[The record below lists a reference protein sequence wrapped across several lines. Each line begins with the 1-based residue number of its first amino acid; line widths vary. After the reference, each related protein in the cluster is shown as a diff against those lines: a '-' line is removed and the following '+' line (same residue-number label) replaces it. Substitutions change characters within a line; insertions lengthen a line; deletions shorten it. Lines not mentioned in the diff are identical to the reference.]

1 MDLWSRNDAATR
13 LQPRQLLRR
22 DSISQPSVPST
33 IASGRLLGPLDS
45 SAHSGGH
52 HRAGSF
58 HHHEPNHSK
67 SPLMDMTNLIRLILE
82 LPKENRESVL
92 RALQTARTT
101 RRNEGEQQQ
110 LLDSP
115 MEVQSN
121 IPIKVKVVTGDWT

>member
-13 LQPRQLLRR
+13 LQPRQLLCR

-33 IASGRLLGPLDS
+33 SASGRLLSPLDS
-45 SAHSGGH
+45 AALSKRHR
-52 HRAGSF
+52 RAGSR
-58 HHHEPNHSK
+58 HRHEPTHSK
-67 SPLMDMTNLIRLILE
+67 PPLMDMTNLIRLILE

-101 RRNEGEQQQ
+101 TRNEAEQQQ

-115 MEVQSN
+115 MEVQSS
-121 IPIKVKVVTGDWT
+121 IPITVKIVTGDWT

>member
-1 MDLWSRNDAATR
+1 
-13 LQPRQLLRR
+13 
-22 DSISQPSVPST
+22 
-33 IASGRLLGPLDS
+33 
-45 SAHSGGH
+45 
-52 HRAGSF
+52 
-58 HHHEPNHSK
+58 
-67 SPLMDMTNLIRLILE
+67 MDMTNLIRLILE

-101 RRNEGEQQQ
+101 TRNEAEQQQ